1 MSRLPCRP
9 VTETSRS
16 PGTSTQD
23 GPVAVYGATGFTGRL
38 IAHELSAA
46 GVNFLIAG
54 RSRPKLEALSDE
66 FGGIPFSAVSLDDPA
81 GLREMLEPCSVVVA
95 CAGPFGLHGEPV
107 VGAAADTGTHYLD
120 TTGEQPF
127 MRMVFD
133 RYGARA
139 AETGAAL
146 VSGMGFDYLPGD
158 LIAALT
164 ADGMGPLEEI
174 VIAYCVHGFAP
185 THGTALSGLEIMR
198 GGDVVWSG
206 GDWRPA
212 PRSADGGRWRF
223 PDPIGEQ
230 RMLRY
235 PAGEQ
240 ITVPRHVETAQVRTL
255 LNGMVVP
262 PRLMPLAVISS
273 PLLGLAMRTPLRS
286 AMGALIRRL
295 PAAPSEEDRKKAR
308 FTISCE
314 ARGKSGVRRGTVRG
328 SDVYGLTAASL
339 GHAATLCADLAY
351 DRSGA
356 LAPAQAFD
364 PTSFF
369 AALAESGVS
378 IEVEPLP
385 AAADR

>member
-1 MSRLPCRP
+1 MDTVGAIEIPSRP
-9 VTETSRS
+9 V
-16 PGTSTQD
+16 
-23 GPVAVYGATGFTGRL
+23 VIYGATGFTGGL
-38 IAHELSAA
+38 IARQLLKLGAEFS
-46 GVNFLIAG
+46 IAG
-54 RSRPKLEALSDE
+54 RDARQLDALSAE
-66 FGGIPFSAVSLDDPA
+66 LGGVPFRAVSLDDPG
-81 GLREMLEPCSVVVA
+81 GLREMLEGCSVVAA
-95 CAGPFGLHGEPV
+95 CAGPFSLHGEPV
-107 VGAAADTGTHYLD
+107 VAAAVDTGTHYLD
-120 TTGEQPF
+120 TTGEQAF

-133 RYGARA
+133 RYGERA

-174 VIAYCVHGFAP
+174 VVAYCVHGFAP

-198 GGDVVWSG
+198 GGDVVWSD
-206 GDWRPA
+206 GDWQPA

-240 ITVPRHVETAQVRTL
+240 VTVPRHVDTARVRTL

-262 PRLMPLAVISS
+262 PRLMPLAVASS
-273 PLLGLAMRTPLRS
+273 PLLGLAMRTPLRN

-314 ARGKSGVRRGTVRG
+314 ARGKSGARRGIVRG
-328 SDVYGLTAASL
+328 GDVYGLTAAGL
-339 GHAATLCADLAY
+339 AHGAMLCADPGY
-351 DRSGA
+351 DRKGA

-364 PTSFF
+364 PASFF
-369 AALAESGVS
+369 AALAGFGVS
-378 IEVEPLP
+378 AEVEPLS
-385 AAADR
+385 D

>member
-1 MSRLPCRP
+1 
-9 VTETSRS
+9 
-16 PGTSTQD
+16 
-23 GPVAVYGATGFTGRL
+23 
-38 IAHELSAA
+38 
-46 GVNFLIAG
+46 
-54 RSRPKLEALSDE
+54 
-66 FGGIPFSAVSLDDPA
+66 
-81 GLREMLEPCSVVVA
+81 
-95 CAGPFGLHGEPV
+95 
-107 VGAAADTGTHYLD
+107 
-120 TTGEQPF
+120 

-139 AETGAAL
+139 AEKGVAL
-146 VSGMGFDYLPGD
+146 VSGMGFDYAPGD

-174 VIAYCVHGFAP
+174 VVAYCVHGFAP

-198 GGDVVWSG
+198 GGDVVWAD

-212 PRSADGGRWRF
+212 PHSADGGRWHF

-240 ITVPRHVETAQVRTL
+240 ITVPRHIETARVRTL

-273 PLLGLAMRTPLRS
+273 PLLGLAMRTPLRQ
-286 AMGALIRRL
+286 AMAALVRRL
-295 PAAPSEEDRKKAR
+295 PAAPSEEGRKASR

-314 ARGKSGVRRGTVRG
+314 ARGKAGVRRGTVRG
-328 SDVYGLTAASL
+328 SDVYGLTAVSVANGAL
-339 GHAATLCADLAY
+339 LCADSTY
-351 DRSGA
+351 DRGGA

-364 PTSFF
+364 PTSLF
-369 AALAESGVS
+369 AALADFGVS
-378 IEVEPLP
+378 TEVEPLP
-385 AAADR
+385 ASADR

>member
-1 MSRLPCRP
+1 MA
-9 VTETSRS
+9 TENTGSEGS
-16 PGTSTQD
+16 LQM
-23 GPVAVYGATGFTGRL
+23 GPIAVYGATGFTGGL
-38 IAHELSAA
+38 IAKELKQLGAD
-46 GVNFLIAG
+46 FLIAG
-54 RSRPKLEALSDE
+54 RNARKLEALSGE
-66 FGGIPFSAVSLDDPA
+66 LGGVPFKAVSTDDPA
-81 GLREMLEPCSVVVA
+81 GLREMLEPCSVLVA
-95 CAGPFGLHGEPV
+95 CAGPFSLYGEPV
-107 VGAAADTGTHYLD
+107 VAAAADTGTHYLD

-133 RYGARA
+133 RYGERA

-174 VIAYCVHGFAP
+174 VVAYCVHGFAP

-206 GDWRPA
+206 GDWQLA
-212 PRSADGGRWRF
+212 PRSADGGRWHF

-240 ITVPRHVETAQVRTL
+240 ITVPRHVETARVRTL

-262 PRLMPLAVISS
+262 PRLMPLAVASS

-286 AMGALIRRL
+286 AMGALIRQL
-295 PAAPSEEDRKKAR
+295 PAAPSEADRKKAR

-314 ARGKSGVRRGTVRG
+314 ARSNSGARRGTVRG
-328 SDVYGLTAASL
+328 GDVYGLTAISL
-339 GHAATLCADLAY
+339 AHGALLCADPGY
-351 DRSGA
+351 DRKGA

-369 AALAESGVS
+369 AALADFGVS
-378 IEVEPLP
+378 IEIEPLP
-385 AAADR
+385 ASADR